1 MDEVEMMSEGVV
13 EEKKTDSKIK
23 PTKTVKIKKVRRRTK
38 GLLKNILSQ
47 MEFYFSDSNLQKDR
61 FIKHEIDK
69 DQQGYVDLSL
79 FLKFNKIQKMTEDL
93 TLICKAVSKS
103 EKLKL
108 NEDRSKVKRVSPFVE
123 RDIADIDSR
132 TVYVECLPRNVDHE
146 WMKRVFSEC
155 GVVNYVSLPKFKST
169 GDTKGFGFIE
179 FETRKAAEK
188 ACELLNNPP
197 LELGARPGKFP
208 KTNKQLEQL
217 KKQGV
222 VEEETEMVTE
232 IPEQKS
238 ETILT
243 KGKRKRHRNTSE
255 SSVDYSD
262 STTPKKLKQ
271 STSEDTLVTETKDD
285 GPRKSLDGK
294 VEDDVSRS
302 KKKKKKKKNRRSVE
316 ANKTDEESEFT
327 DICHGDNKTDTVCNQ
342 GDKIE
347 SKQESESKD
356 SKGDCKKTDGGV
368 DKSNDSSNL
377 KRKRLSEDNK
387 CEEHSDSSDV
397 SPQKR
402 KRKMEESVDCSS
414 ESDIKSKKKSRSS
427 VEFSDPVVQT
437 VKLEKSQDTGPGE
450 KKKKKR
456 RKRKKK
462 EIKEAETLHLRVLP
476 KTEWLQLRKQY
487 LNIQKTNMSTL
498 KKKLQQIQKEN
509 KAEMLDSSK
518 KGDNKTIE
526 YIPGVIV
533 HIESQ
538 IPLEKK
544 EMREIF
550 NEDIKIAYIDVTDG
564 NKSGYIRCKDVYS
577 AMMVVN
583 SNIEYYKLD
592 LLSGEE
598 EENYWKKLKSDR
610 ENKLNNKQRPKKR
623 GMQKLIDKAQKINAE
638 VLDKKHVFFED

>member
-1 MDEVEMMSEGVV
+1 MDEVDMSEEVV
-13 EEKKTDSKIK
+13 EEKITDSKIK
-23 PTKTVKIKKVRRRTK
+23 PTKTVKIKKVRKRTK
-38 GLLKNILSQ
+38 GLLKNIQSQ

-61 FIKHEIDK
+61 FIKQEIDK
-69 DQQGYVDLSL
+69 DKQGYVDLSL

-93 TLICKAVSKS
+93 TLICKAVGKS

-108 NEDRSKVKRVSPFVE
+108 NEDGNKVKRASPFVE

-132 TVYVECLPRNVDHE
+132 TVYVECLPRNVDHD

-179 FETRKAAEK
+179 FETRKAADK

-197 LELGARPGKFP
+197 LELGVRPGKFP

-222 VEEETEMVTE
+222 VEEETEVVTE
-232 IPEQKS
+232 NPEQKS

-243 KGKRKRHRNTSE
+243 KGRRKRHRNTSE

-262 STTPKKLKQ
+262 SMTPKKLKQ
-271 STSEDTLVTETKDD
+271 STSEDTVVTETKVDD
-285 GPRKSLDGK
+285 
-294 VEDDVSRS
+294 EVSRS

-316 ANKTDEESEFT
+316 ANKTDEESEVT
-327 DICHGDNKTDTVCNQ
+327 DSCHGDNKTGTVCNQ

-347 SKQESESKD
+347 SKQEGESERKESKV
-356 SKGDCKKTDGGV
+356 DCKKTDGGV
-368 DKSNDSSNL
+368 DTNSDSSNL
-377 KRKRLSEDNK
+377 KRKRLSEENK

-402 KRKMEESVDCSS
+402 KRKIEESVDGSS
-414 ESDIKSKKKSRSS
+414 ESDVKSKKKSRSS

-437 VKLEKSQDTGPGE
+437 VKLEKNQDTGPGE

-509 KAEMLDSSK
+509 KADILESSK

-533 HIESQ
+533 HVESQ

-550 NEDIKIAYIDVTDG
+550 NEDIKIAYLDVTDG

-592 LLSGEE
+592 LLSGED